1 MSTAAPSPRTCRKA
15 LGARIER
22 LLPATLFGRLVLLLF
37 VTALASHLL
46 ALTLLVE
53 LQPDGPAD
61 PRQGGG
67 APPAM
72 PAGPADGGAGLRRP
86 RGGEGPLPFAPP
98 GVRTSDF
105 RGGPPPAGGPFG
117 YPGLVMDI
125 GVRLLALLLAAWVGA
140 RWLSQPVRRL
150 AAAARELG
158 RDIHRAPLAEDG
170 TVECREATRVF
181 NGMQA
186 QIRRQLDD
194 RNRFVAAVSH
204 DLRTPLTRL
213 RLRAE
218 VLEHAADRES
228 FGRDIREMDAMI
240 RSTLD
245 YLTGEADP
253 EAHEPLDLPAL
264 LTSIADD
271 LCDVGHT
278 VRVSG
283 TAVPLRLQPLA
294 MRRCI
299 SNLVENAIRY
309 GGSAGIAVHDGL
321 EGVRIEVAD
330 PGPGIP
336 EAELEKVMAP
346 FYRLDASRN
355 RHSGGVGLGLSIAHD
370 IAVRHGGRLTL
381 RNRAAGGLVA
391 TLELP
396 RDGRVPPAGAGG

>member
-1 MSTAAPSPRTCRKA
+1 MRTGRQALAAHV
-15 LGARIER
+15 ER

-53 LQPDGPAD
+53 LRPEGPAG

-72 PAGPADGGAGLRRP
+72 PQPPPGAPADGMAGLRPP
-86 RGGEGPLPFAPP
+86 RAGEAPP
-98 GVRTSDF
+98 PFPPPGARPADI

-245 YLTGEADP
+245 YLAGEADP
-253 EAHEPLDLPAL
+253 EPHEPLDLPAL

-271 LCDVGHT
+271 LCDAGHA
-278 VRVSG
+278 VRVAG
-283 TAVPLRLQPLA
+283 TAAPLRVQPLA
-294 MRRCI
+294 LRRCV

-309 GGSAGIAVHDGL
+309 GGSADIALHDGPA
-321 EGVRIEVAD
+321 GVRIEVAD
-330 PGPGIP
+330 SGPGIP

-370 IAVRHGGRLTL
+370 IAVRHGGRLML
-381 RNRAAGGLVA
+381 RNRPSGGLVA
-391 TLELP
+391 TLALP
-396 RDGRVPPAGAGG
+396 RDGRVLAAGPGG